1 MNCFQ
6 NSLLT
11 RRELYIICTLYLKSL
26 ITPVFPGDNLFLH
39 KHNKTLYYTVP
50 LLAILTLA
58 FMTGFFSIDRTVI
71 NKAQL
76 GDTAGRPYETFLYE
90 LNLPSSLGAVFV
102 AGTPDNLE
110 KTEKY
115 YKKVNI
121 GDIFTSQ
128 LRSLLF
134 GTKITAVSI
143 ASYINF
149 VFGVS
154 AVLFSLLVGYL
165 IFKNGYISILV
176 FLLFMIFRNSCQG
189 LIYGLPLRHA
199 YAVFNPLLASC
210 IVIFI
215 VMFLKSRSRR
225 YWTIFVLSGFIVA
238 YIAYCRTSEGQIIV
252 ASLILFTVIMSLE
265 SLKRREDLRPILIS
279 ISIIFATMYAGYF
292 GYYKMVTAFEK
303 HRDKKFNFPPTKEK
317 VLSAQPA
324 FHGLFIGLFRYPNE
338 FGYSFHDLTGYDA
351 VYKRHPELKE
361 KFSADIDY
369 VELANSEEYSTAMR
383 RIYFDFVS
391 NNPKYFF
398 TYLIKSTYDYFLF
411 LPYYSWTGEESAH
424 AYIPTIDDST
434 EIEPGDIPPY
444 CKGTPGFILILNLR
458 LKYLPESPLFWI
470 YFVCAYLILIEAIY
484 TSFIKFRKTASGDT
498 SISEAIEA
506 NLSVYLLRGMLIY
519 FFLASIV
526 RILIPVHGQGAVV
539 AFNTVVIYNLVRIVV
554 SIGTIEMRNIGIP
567 TIKIPAI
574 KTHAWLLLLIVL
586 SLYFFTAGG
595 LDFLWRLAPL
605 NGEFERHTTGWN
617 AYKSTLAS
625 VSDGQSGNCLQITT
639 TENAPGYAYA
649 AVPTRV
655 NKKYEVTAY
664 FRRGSTTNCQIK
676 VGTKIDTCDLCYS
689 GILSD
694 TDWTQYRA
702 VFRATTTTTY
712 ITLVNLS
719 PVSGLS
725 CFFDSVTF
733 KRFKPQEAR

>member
-11 RRELYIICTLYLKSL
+11 RRELYIVCILYLKSL
-26 ITPVFPGDNLFLH
+26 ITPVFLGDNLFLH

-58 FMTGFFSIDRTVI
+58 FTTGFFSIDRTVI

-76 GDTAGRPYETFLYE
+76 WDIAGRSYETFLYE

-115 YKKVNI
+115 YKDI

-143 ASYINF
+143 ASYINL
-149 VFGVS
+149 VFGIS

-176 FLLFMIFRNSCQG
+176 FLLIMIFRNSCQG

-210 IVIFI
+210 IVVFI
-215 VMFLKSRSRR
+215 VVFLKSYSRR
-225 YWTIFVLSGFIVA
+225 YWAIFALSGFIIG
-238 YIAYCRTSEGQIIV
+238 YIAQCRTSEGQIIV
-252 ASLILFTVIMSLE
+252 ALLILFTTVMLLE
-265 SLKRREDLRPILIS
+265 SLRIRREYLKPILVS
-279 ISIIFATMYAGYF
+279 ITIIFAAMYVGYF
-292 GYYKMVTAFEK
+292 GYYKMVTTFEK
-303 HRDKKFNFPPTKEK
+303 HRDKKFNLPPTKEK
-317 VLSAQPA
+317 LLSAHTA
-324 FHGLFIGLFRYPNE
+324 FHSLFTGLFRYPNE
-338 FGYSFHDLTGYDA
+338 FGYSFGDLTGYNA
-351 VYKRHPELKE
+351 VYQRHPELKE
-361 KFSADIDY
+361 KFADDINY
-369 VELANSEEYSTAMR
+369 VKLGWSEEYNKA
-383 RIYFDFVS
+383 IKELYLEFIF
-391 NNPKYFF
+391 NNPKYFL
-398 TYLIKSTYDYFLF
+398 TYLARSTYDYFLF
-411 LPYYSWTGEESAH
+411 LPYYSWTGNKSTH
-424 AYIPTIDDST
+424 AYLPKINDSV
-434 EIEPGDIPPY
+434 EIESEDLASKNTSLNWI
-444 CKGTPGFILILNLR
+444 INLR
-458 LKYLPESPLFWI
+458 LRYLPESPLFWI

-484 TSFIKFRKTASGDT
+484 TSFIKFRKTASGAT
-498 SISEAIEA
+498 SISEAIET
-506 NLSVYLLRGMLIY
+506 NLPTYLLRGMLIY

-539 AFNTVVIYNLVRIVV
+539 AFNMVIIYNLVRVV
-554 SIGTIEMRNIGIP
+554 VPRDLYIP
-567 TIKIPAI
+567 RFYNTPAI
-574 KTHAWLLLLIVL
+574 KIQAWLLLVIML
-586 SLYFFTAGG
+586 SLYSICVEGW
-595 LDFLWRLAPL
+595 DFLQRLAPL
-605 NGEFERHTTGWN
+605 NGEFEKNVTGWK

-639 TENAPGYAYA
+639 TENATGYAYV

-664 FRRGSTTNCQIK
+664 FKFKRGSASNCQIK
-676 VGTKIDTCDLCYS
+676 VGTKIDIGDLCYS

-694 TDWTQYRA
+694 TNWTQYRA

-712 ITLVNLS
+712 ITLVNLTS
-719 PVSGLS
+719 VGGQS